1 MDTINVELT
10 KQDINNLLV
19 MINLAPIK
27 GEHAGVVVNLKN
39 KLLVALPTESEVTS
53 TEDKKYEE

>member
-10 KQDINNLLV
+10 KQDINNLLI

-27 GEHAGVVVNLKN
+27 GEHAEVVVNLKN
-39 KLLVALPTESEVTS
+39 KLLIALPTESEVTS
-53 TEDKKYEE
+53 TEEKQAE